1 MNIEDYYNLNNVYNN
16 AIKYLGKN
24 VDIKLSTRKNK
35 KFMILNPNNNKWIHF
50 GLLGYKYFTL
60 TGDKNK
66 QYRYFKR
73 AMNIKGNWIND
84 KYSPNNL
91 AINILWK

>member
-1 MNIEDYYNLNNVYNN
+1 MDIEEYSNLNNVYKN
-16 AIKYLGKN
+16 AQKYLGKN
-24 VDIKLSTRKNK
+24 VDIKISNRKNK
-35 KFMILNPNNNKWIHF
+35 KFMVLNPNNNKWIHF
-50 GLLGYKYFTL
+50 GSMGYKDFTF

-66 QYRYFKR
+66 QYRYFRR

-91 AINILWK
+91 AINILWQ